1 MAVDRVFYFNRI
13 YPLQSAGFA
22 PHQPPAY
29 RMYMGRAQVSV
40 VLLRSRLAAVL
51 QDVERGA
58 EVLITR
64 SGRAVAKLVPVAD
77 PDAQLRAAGVQLP
90 SSSVHIPRVKPVR
103 LSRGASLTR
112 SVLEARD

>member
-1 MAVDRVFYFNRI
+1 MH
-13 YPLQSAGFA
+13 LTSHG
-22 PHQPPAY
+22 AY
-29 RMYMGRAQVSV
+29 RMYMARAQVSV

-51 QDVERGA
+51 QDVERGS

-64 SGRAVAKLVPVAD
+64 SGRAVAKLVPVRDAG
-77 PDAQLRAAGVQLP
+77 AQLRAAGVQVP
-90 SSSVHIPRVKPVR
+90 SSSIPIPRVKPVR